1 MLRHRFRP
9 VTSIIMQAISIS
21 YNITDSIQHNILW
34 IIHNKTRSVQYE
46 ILIFGN
52 LLNKILC
59 STEFRNSKF
68 QFRNIFSVSFPEFRN
83 SGISE
88 TTLRLNY
95 LFCLVNKLI
104 WIRNSNIYLPPT
116 ATVIISPEV
125 SAKAMFLV
133 L

>member
-52 LLNKILC
+52 LLSKILC

-88 TTLRLNY
+88 TTLKHGPQGLVY
-95 LFCLVNKLI
+95 LFTLDIHMALYTLIIYSDYLCL
-104 WIRNSNIYLPPT
+104 NSWLH
-116 ATVIISPEV
+116 
-125 SAKAMFLV
+125 L
-133 L
+133 